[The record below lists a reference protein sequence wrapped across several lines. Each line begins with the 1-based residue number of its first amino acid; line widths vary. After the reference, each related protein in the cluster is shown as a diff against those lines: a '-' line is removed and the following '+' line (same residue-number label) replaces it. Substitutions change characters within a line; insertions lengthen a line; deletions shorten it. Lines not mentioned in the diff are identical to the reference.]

1 MEFYEL
7 VVKRDVRPEKPDEDT
22 APTLTDAIWELAE
35 QCWVKDPHMRP
46 TANTVCDILSNLL
59 EPVVPSSPV
68 DPLVTPVEEVK
79 LQDISTQ
86 DIVIACVFPPIHQ

>member
-1 MEFYEL
+1 
-7 VVKRDVRPEKPDEDT
+7 
-22 APTLTDAIWELAE
+22 
-35 QCWVKDPHMRP
+35 MRP

-79 LQDISTQ
+79 LEDISTQ
-86 DIVIACVFPPIHQ
+86 DIVIAWVFFPIHQ